1 MIIVNKIIIFIFYVI
16 MFMVNYFCLYDK
28 DFNVGFLFICLC
40 YDDVRVFLFI
50 LDVLCDLLILV
61 ILLKKLLVEG

>member
-1 MIIVNKIIIFIFYVI
+1 

-28 DFNVGFLFICLC
+28 DFNVGFLFICLF

-61 ILLKKLLVEG
+61 ILLKILLVEG

>member
-28 DFNVGFLFICLC
+28 DLNVGFLFICLC

-61 ILLKKLLVEG
+61 ILLKILLVEG